1 MNPNIAL
8 TALTSSPKSIP
19 RPPFSPYRHRTCLA
33 FALGPRLEGAQSPAC
48 ERASCLEFCSV
59 HVPLSFRCAVGVSCV
74 VRHSGPFASQDSL
87 FLKKKALPRHLATKR
102 RYSTAQQ

>member
-59 HVPLSFRCAVGVSCV
+59 HVPLSFPLRCGSLLCGPAFRSVCV
-74 VRHSGPFASQDSL
+74 QLQDSV
-87 FLKKKALPRHLATKR
+87 FHKKKI
-102 RYSTAQQ
+102 